1 MIDKEH
7 VLFLFVGK
15 TSSGKSSLINKLCET
30 NNFKQLISYTTR
42 NRRNEDDNDHIFV
55 SVDDYWKTKEAGK
68 IVAETEIAGNY
79 YYATKEQLYEADF
92 YTIDPQGQKMLLSM
106 NLPNIRF
113 VTIYIS
119 CPDNIREQRA
129 IHSRGDDKGV
139 YRSRNLSERSQFR
152 QFIAD
157 EKWDYS
163 IKNTDFNKAFCVLKR
178 IATIEGLS
186 LNHHEED
193 TTE

>member
-1 MIDKEH
+1 MMTKEH
-7 VLFLFVGK
+7 VLFLFVGR
-15 TSSGKSSLINKLCET
+15 TGSGKSALIKKLCELT
-30 NNFKQLISYTTR
+30 NAKQLTSYATR
-42 NRRNEDDNDHIFV
+42 LRRNDQDNDHIFV
-55 SVDDYWKTKEAGK
+55 SKEDYFQAKENGE

-92 YTIDPQGQKMLLSM
+92 YTVDPQGREMLLSM

-119 CPDNIREQRA
+119 CPDVIREQRA
-129 IHSRGDDKGV
+129 VQKRGDDKNT
-139 YRSRNLSERSQFR
+139 YRTRNLSERSQFR

-163 IKNTDFNKAFCVLKR
+163 IKNISFANSCSILKW
-178 IATIEGLS
+178 ICNVEGLFM
-186 LNHHEED
+186 NKED